1 MWICGQC
8 RNENADA
15 ATHCWMCGAWKT
27 GPNIAASQ
35 TPGDSA
41 RPPQGDCAPL
51 WDPVR
56 TRRAHVPRRF
66 GIGTMMIVT
75 ACFAVLFSILKVIG
89 ASWQAYVFIPSVI
102 VGAGLAQVLLFR
114 GRRPRTASVIAGI
127 IMGAVLSFVGFFI
140 EGVNSESR
148 NGLPVS
154 YFLERWLIFMLCP
167 GLFLFPIAGYLSG
180 LMASAVFLF
189 CERREQAEED
199 KAAQVK
205 K

>member
-15 ATHCWMCGAWKT
+15 ATHCWMCGGWKFRWD
-27 GPNIAASQ
+27 IARPLAAD
-35 TPGDSA
+35 DSA
-41 RPPQGDCAPL
+41 RPQGDYAPL

-66 GIGTMMIVT
+66 GIGTMMIIT
-75 ACFAVLFSILKVIG
+75 ACFAVLFSILKVVG

-102 VGAGLAQVLLFR
+102 VGAGLAQMLLFR

-127 IMGAVLSFVGFFI
+127 IMGGVLSFVGFLI
-140 EGVNSESR
+140 EGIDSASH
-148 NGLPVS
+148 NGLEVS
-154 YFLERWLIFMLCP
+154 YFIVRWLIFMLCP
-167 GLFLFPIAGYLSG
+167 GVLLFSIFGYVSG

-189 CERREQAEED
+189 CERKEQAEED
-199 KAAQVK
+199 EAAQARK
-205 K
+205 